1 MQATMNACPPSPAPQ
16 PAGAVSPPRW
26 FDWRGSGC
34 ILVVEDDEFIRTLVS
49 RTVTRLGFI
58 TREANDGLRAVAQFA
73 ADPGLYTL
81 VLLDFNLPGI
91 DGKETLARLRRLR
104 PDVRAILMSGLPRH
118 EAMGQFSGRGPAGFL
133 PKPFTIEAIASELRA
148 VLEA

>member
-1 MQATMNACPPSPAPQ
+1 MNDCLPASAPQ
-16 PAGAVSPPRW
+16 PSRADAPPRW
-26 FDWRGSGC
+26 LDWRGSGC

-49 RTVTRLGFI
+49 RTVTRLGFVA
-58 TREANDGLRAVAQFA
+58 TEANDGLRAVAQFA

-91 DGKETLARLRRLR
+91 DGRETLARLRRLR
-104 PDVRAILMSGLPRH
+104 PDVRAIVMSGLPRQ
-118 EAMGQFSGRGPAGFL
+118 EALGQFNGRGPAGFL
-133 PKPFTIEAIASELRA
+133 PKPFTIQAISTELRA